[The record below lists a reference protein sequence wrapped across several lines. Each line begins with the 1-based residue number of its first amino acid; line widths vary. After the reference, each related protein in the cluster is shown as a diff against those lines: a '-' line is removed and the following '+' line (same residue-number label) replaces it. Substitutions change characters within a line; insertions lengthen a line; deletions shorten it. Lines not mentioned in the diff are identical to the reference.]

1 LLKLWIR
8 HKTKISPLSKKTLDF
23 QFEAPFFK
31 YSLYYTWE
39 DFLPQWASWVQN
51 NKENK
56 TGKLLNTQHH
66 HFQKSSKD
74 SLKSTHCLVFSL
86 SPSTPILKNNVL
98 FHFCFAFRQLFFAQ
112 NRPNRET
119 MNNTS
124 QILNLIPF
132 IYSSTYYHL
141 NMKKKFWCGWSCFW
155 WWGGMMRCVSH
166 RKHEI
171 AIKII
176 SFAAMSFFTGA
187 SDLI

>member
-1 LLKLWIR
+1 
-8 HKTKISPLSKKTLDF
+8 
-23 QFEAPFFK
+23 
-31 YSLYYTWE
+31 
-39 DFLPQWASWVQN
+39 VQN

-132 IYSSTYYHL
+132 IFIHLLPSEYEKKVLVWLILLLVVGGNDEVCQPQETRDSNQNNFLCSDVFFHWGFGPNLDKDPMLKIYFFNSMPSTKL
-141 NMKKKFWCGWSCFW
+141 F
-155 WWGGMMRCVSH
+155 
-166 RKHEI
+166 
-171 AIKII
+171 
-176 SFAAMSFFTGA
+176 
-187 SDLI
+187 